1 MRPRHL
7 APIAG
12 LALSVATLGA
22 ASPAARQETR
32 PNIVLILADDLGWG
46 DLGVYGHPLIR
57 TPRLDALA
65 AEGTRLT
72 SFYVAS
78 PSCSPSRA
86 ALLTGRY
93 PIRTGV
99 NVALGPDAK
108 IGLPA
113 SEITLAEALKGAGY
127 RTALVG
133 KWHLGSQPEMLPAF
147 HGFDRYFGLLYS
159 NDMIRPWVQTD
170 RPLRLHRDTQPI
182 DDPVDQTTLTDRYT
196 EEAIAFIKSARAEP
210 FFLMLAHSMP
220 HVPLAV
226 AKRFQGQS
234 AAGLYGDVIE
244 SLDWSTGAIIDAL
257 EAQGLTD
264 RTLVIFTSDNGPWA
278 EMPPR
283 MFSGDTIK
291 PWDAGSAGPF
301 RGSKASTWE
310 GGVREPFI
318 ARWPGQVPAGQV
330 SDAFITS
337 LDLFPSLLA
346 LAGVPVPADR
356 PIDGLDVRETVGE
369 GAPSPRREFFYLN
382 NGAVEA
388 VRRDHWK
395 LRVVRADP
403 KTPAVP
409 QLFDLGADPYERFD
423 AASRQPQVVSDLLAR
438 LRTFAKETGAR
449 HALDDVSAA
458 R

>member
-1 MRPRHL
+1 MIRRTVL
-7 APIAG
+7 NGALV
-12 LALSVATLGA
+12 LALAVTMA
-22 ASPAARQETR
+22 AGPTARQDQR

-65 AEGTRLT
+65 AAGTRLT

-86 ALLTGRY
+86 AILTGRY

-99 NVALGPDAK
+99 NGALGPDAT

-113 SEITLAEALKGAGY
+113 SEMTLAEALKSAGY

-133 KWHLGSQPEMLPAF
+133 KWHLGSQPGMLPPA

-159 NDMIRPWVQTD
+159 NDMIPPWVKTT
-170 RPLRLHRDTQPI
+170 RPLRLHRGLTPI
-182 DDPVDQTTLTDRYT
+182 DEPVDQTTLTDRYT
-196 EEAIAFIKSARAEP
+196 EEAIAFIEDSRGEP

-226 AKRFQGQS
+226 AERFRGRS

-244 SLDWSTGAIIDAL
+244 SLDWSTGAILDAL
-257 EAQGLTD
+257 DAQGLTGT
-264 RTLVIFTSDNGPWA
+264 TLVIFTSDNGPWA

-310 GGVREPFI
+310 GGVREPFLV
-318 ARWPGQVPAGQV
+318 RWPGQVPAGQV

-337 LDLFPSLLA
+337 LDLFPSLLT

-382 NGAVEA
+382 NGALEA

-395 LRVVRADP
+395 LRVVRASP

-409 QLFDLGADPYERFD
+409 QLFDLAGDPYERAD
-423 AASRQPQVVSDLLAR
+423 VAARQPQVVSELLGRMRA
-438 LRTFAKETGAR
+438 FAKETGAKIPPR
-449 HALDDVSAA
+449 
-458 R
+458 